1 MKLTK
6 TTLKQLIQEE
16 LSKELKGH
24 LLPLNEDAQAMA
36 ADLSKAKSLGA
47 ALFGAYSGPGTE
59 DDDAQEVLK
68 QLQAWESEGR
78 WDLIKIAKETFN
90 EISRKEDEDEV
101 IARTRDENPD
111 EDDGDADKL
120 IDIFQAVD
128 RELKNQQKNRETRKM
143 AKVGEFS
150 PEKIRA
156 KALGMAQQHLK
167 ALGLDQSVIES
178 VEGIVKTLGPQ
189 NTVEVIG
196 AIDAIAKSIGPDKLA
211 QGIGA
216 VLAGL
221 KGKL

>member
-24 LLPLNEDAQAMA
+24 LLPLNEDAQMV
-36 ADLSKAKSLGA
+36 ADLAKAKGLGS
-47 ALFGAYSGPGTE
+47 ALFNAYSGPGTE
-59 DDDAQEVLK
+59 DDKAQEVLH

-78 WDLIKIAKETFN
+78 WDLIKVTKEAFN

-101 IARTRDENPD
+101 IARTRDEDPD

-120 IDIFQAVD
+120 IAIFQAVD
-128 RELKNQQKNRETRKM
+128 RELRHAQKDRETRKL

-156 KALGMAQQHLK
+156 RALGMAQQHLQ
-167 ALGLDQSVIES
+167 ALGLDQNVIES

-196 AIDAIAKSIGPDKLA
+196 AAAAIAKSIGPDKLA
-211 QGIGA
+211 QGLAA
-216 VLAGL
+216 VMQGL